1 LDSGAC
7 TQQQACSDDASSGT
21 CTSPAI
27 KRDSALCATD
37 TCGGSDFGDDSTACC
52 VECLVNTD
60 CSGATPKC
68 AKAGTAAPWTCVE
81 VGSDDATCLDI
92 DADKPKWDASGNAC
106 VACLATADC
115 TGTDVCSTATPNTC
129 VAVGSDD
136 ATCAAID
143 TAKPKWSNGACV
155 AAPTATTTPAPAAT
169 TTPAPKTSIDPGT
182 EDSAATAT
190 LGVASALAAAAAF
203 ARLL

>member
-1 LDSGAC
+1 MAP
-7 TQQQACSDDASSGT
+7 GT
-21 CTSPAI
+21 
-27 KRDSALCATD
+27 
-37 TCGGSDFGDDSTACC
+37 DDSTCRAID
-52 VECLVNTD
+52 T
-60 CSGATPKC
+60 ATPK
-68 AKAGTAAPWTCVE
+68 WS
-81 VGSDDATCLDI
+81 GS
-92 DADKPKWDASGNAC
+92 AC
-106 VACLATADC
+106 VACLADADC
-115 TGTDVCSTATPNTC
+115 DGTNGGSSAASDVCSTATPNTC